1 MDLTSHRERVARLR
15 RTSLWPVAA
24 WRMTRLPHLATGR
37 GTRRL
42 GTCRGP
48 GVRCHTDPVRQAR
61 EPRQTGR
68 FVYDVVADKWSWD
81 DDVFRIHGHL
91 PGSFEP
97 TTDLILR
104 SKHEA
109 DRDRVQAELAAAMR
123 SGVPFSI
130 YFRIQN
136 ADGELRRVV
145 LVGEGRRDG
154 DGAVTE
160 LRGYYLDLT
169 PDFEAETERE
179 ANLAV
184 AASAESRAAI
194 EQAKGALMLAYG
206 LDADAAFA
214 MLRWWSRGRG
224 VKVRD
229 IADGLLA
236 LVAEGNF
243 TDAGLRR
250 VLDDLLDDLTSDEV
264 SSVNP
269 V

>member
-1 MDLTSHRERVARLR
+1 MRS
-15 RTSLWPVAA
+15 P
-24 WRMTRLPHLATGR
+24 
-37 GTRRL
+37 
-42 GTCRGP
+42 
-48 GVRCHTDPVRQAR
+48 RQL
-61 EPRQTGR
+61 RQTGR
-68 FVYDVVADKWSWD
+68 FVYDVVADTWSWD
-81 DDVFRIHGHL
+81 DDVFRIHGHE
-91 PGSFEP
+91 PGSIEP

-109 DRDRVQAELAAAMR
+109 DRDRVRAELEAAVR
-123 SGVPFSI
+123 SGAPFSI
-130 YFRIQN
+130 YFRIRTV
-136 ADGELRRVV
+136 DGEPRRVV
-145 LVGEGRRDG
+145 LVGEGRRDA
-154 DGAVTE
+154 DGAVIE

-169 PDFEAETERE
+169 PDFNAETERS

-214 MLRWWSRGRG
+214 MLRWWSRSRG

-243 TDAGLRR
+243 TNAGLRR
-250 VLDDLLDDLTSDEV
+250 VLDDLLDDLTSEEV
-264 SSVNP
+264 SSAHP